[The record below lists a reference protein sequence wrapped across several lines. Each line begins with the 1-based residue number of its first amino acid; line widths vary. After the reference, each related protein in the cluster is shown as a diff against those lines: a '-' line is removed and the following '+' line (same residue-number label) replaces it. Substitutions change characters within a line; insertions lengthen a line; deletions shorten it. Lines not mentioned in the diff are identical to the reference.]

1 MRKRV
6 ITLRNLIIVNEFKHF
21 IMIFMVS
28 WGTAK

>member
-21 IMIFMVS
+21 IVILMVS
-28 WGTAK
+28 WGTVK